1 MLKIGDHQQLRPSTA
16 HPYLSERCHLDVS
29 LFERLVNNGVPYQTL
44 KTQHRMRP
52 DIACLLTPVFY
63 SVLENH
69 PCTLNREPVRG
80 MRKNMYFFSHSV
92 HEKEV
97 CFSFYWDSKIFSHN
111 STQDGNIIVCST
123 RQLMVIPTCLKQL
136 S

>member
-1 MLKIGDHQQLRPSTA
+1 MYVLSGDHQQLRPSTA
-16 HPYLSERCHLDVS
+16 HPYLSEKCHLEVS

-69 PCTLNREPVRG
+69 PCTYNREPVRG
-80 MRKNMYFFSHSV
+80 MKKNMFFMSHSA

-97 CFSFYWDSKIFSHN
+97 SILVYVPN
-111 STQDGNIIVCST
+111 
-123 RQLMVIPTCLKQL
+123 LL
-136 S
+136 